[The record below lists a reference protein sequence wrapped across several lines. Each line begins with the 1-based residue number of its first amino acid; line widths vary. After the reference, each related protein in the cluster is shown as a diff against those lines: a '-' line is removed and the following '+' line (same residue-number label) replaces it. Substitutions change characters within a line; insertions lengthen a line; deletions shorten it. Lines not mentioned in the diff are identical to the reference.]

1 MEVIY
6 KYFKNSNTGDVIMKQ
21 SFIPSEMKFIISFPD
36 CYYDILNQPINN
48 VPNLKGYVP
57 ISEKNITELEKKC
70 YQFMKAK
77 KITKNTDNRGEFNRA
92 YKRYLER
99 TGKIKCS
106 YCPYNKIENFK
117 NKHYGGFNNDDLK
130 YPNWKLVSKKENNGW
145 ENQLN
150 LNMNQ

>member
-1 MEVIY
+1 
-6 KYFKNSNTGDVIMKQ
+6 
-21 SFIPSEMKFIISFPD
+21 
-36 CYYDILNQPINN
+36 
-48 VPNLKGYVP
+48 
-57 ISEKNITELEKKC
+57 
-70 YQFMKAK
+70 MKAK

-130 YPNWKLVSKKENNGW
+130 YPNWKLVSKKRKQWMGKPIKFKYEPVRYNKNIYYVDIVW
-145 ENQLN
+145 
-150 LNMNQ
+150 

>member
-57 ISEKNITELEKKC
+57 ISEKKYNRIRKKMLSV
-70 YQFMKAK
+70 Y
-77 KITKNTDNRGEFNRA
+77 E
-92 YKRYLER
+92 
-99 TGKIKCS
+99 
-106 YCPYNKIENFK
+106 
-117 NKHYGGFNNDDLK
+117 
-130 YPNWKLVSKKENNGW
+130 SKKNN
-145 ENQLN
+145 QKHR
-150 LNMNQ
+150 